1 MLLATL
7 CSEGLCVDEGKAL
20 DEGVRAF
27 TDLVSLRCRTVSPE
41 TMSLEEDLSLK
52 FLIRPTESV
61 TGAGLPLCLRALVAW
76 FLKITKP

>member
-1 MLLATL
+1 M
-7 CSEGLCVDEGKAL
+7 GEGKAL

-27 TDLVSLRCRTVSPE
+27 TDWVSLRSRTVSPE
-41 TMSLEEDLSLK
+41 MMSLEEDLSLK
-52 FLIRPTESV
+52 FLIKLTESV

>member
-1 MLLATL
+1 M
-7 CSEGLCVDEGKAL
+7 GEGKAL

-27 TDLVSLRCRTVSPE
+27 TDLVSLRSRMVFPE
-41 TMSLEEDLSLK
+41 TMSSEEDLSLK